1 MPASRSGTL
10 VASVRLIQAS
20 ASAAFAY
27 LPTARF
33 AGNQSC
39 CTLRRNALARG
50 AAVLV
55 WLVLGIGVLSPAFAQ
70 SGAIG
75 LSQQTI
81 GVPPPQFMFWRA
93 GQADVGHWVVVDD
106 ATSTGGTAIQRS
118 DSERKTES
126 ALAVYTPASARNAR
140 IRTKFKLID
149 GSAPSAA
156 LALRITGPN
165 DYYLVR
171 ASADEQR
178 VSILRIVGGVSEEIA
193 SVDADIARNHWQT
206 LEVVARDNEF
216 VIWLDQQWILTTFD
230 DSKLVGGQFGI
241 WTERDDVTR
250 FSQFE
255 ISPLTSGDWRFDPR
269 GRFGG

>member
-1 MPASRSGTL
+1 MPASILRT
-10 VASVRLIQAS
+10 SVESARAVQAS
-20 ASAAFAY
+20 GAASFAY
-27 LPTARF
+27 FPAARF
-33 AGNQSC
+33 ASNQPCCASC
-39 CTLRRNALARG
+39 RNALARG

-55 WLVLGIGVLSPAFAQ
+55 WLALGIGILSPAFAQ
-70 SGAIG
+70 SGAID

-106 ATSTGGTAIQRS
+106 ATSLGG
-118 DSERKTES
+118 
-126 ALAVYTPASARNAR
+126 YPPASARNAR

-165 DYYLVR
+165 DCYLVR

-178 VSILRIVGGVSEEIA
+178 VSILRIVGGVTEEIA
-193 SVDADIARNHWQT
+193 GVDADIARNHWQT

-216 VIWLDQQWILTTFD
+216 AIWLDEQWVLTAFD
-230 DSKLVGGQFGI
+230 DSKLAGGQFGI
-241 WTERDDVTR
+241 WTQRDDVTR
-250 FSQFE
+250 FSQFQK
-255 ISPLTSGDWRFDPR
+255 SPLTSGDWRFERR